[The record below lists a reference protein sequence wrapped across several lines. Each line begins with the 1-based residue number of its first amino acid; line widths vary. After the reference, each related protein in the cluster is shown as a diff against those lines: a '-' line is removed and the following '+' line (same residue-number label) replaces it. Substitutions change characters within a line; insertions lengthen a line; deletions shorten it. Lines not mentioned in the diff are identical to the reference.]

1 VEPLTLREQDYRYD
15 QISGRPAAH
24 RDNLFLVLAQRE
36 NIRMRRIAVYREGNN
51 MAAQIGPDWVEGIAG
66 FGDTVADALR
76 DLASSFADHRYEL
89 RGNSVGVDVA
99 GEFIEVAAL
108 PGESPLSLAGIIEE
122 RGYQESD
129 FPEPDWHR
137 LANEERVI
145 SRDCQMN

>member
-1 VEPLTLREQDYRYD
+1 
-15 QISGRPAAH
+15 
-24 RDNLFLVLAQRE
+24 
-36 NIRMRRIAVYREGNN
+36 MRRIAVYRDGSK

-76 DLASSFADHRYEL
+76 DLAYSFADHGYEL

-99 GEFIEVAAL
+99 GEFIEIAAS
-108 PGESPLSLAGIIEE
+108 PGQSPADVLLELAGMIEE
-122 RGYQESD
+122 RVYEESD

-145 SRDCQMN
+145 SRGDQMN